1 MSSQTRGQE
10 ERRGEFCEGCV
21 ADRQVMGGGRASP
34 PHKEHG
40 PESRFTDISILNQN
54 LGCLLFSSTN
64 ILSTATKKEFKVND
78 G

>member
-1 MSSQTRGQE
+1 MSSQTRRQE

-34 PHKEHG
+34 PHTEHG

-64 ILSTATKKEFKVND
+64 IPSTATKKEFKVND